1 MAANKK
7 EVSENETGAQEEQI
21 TEMELDLDNLDLEVE
36 AIDER
41 ISPSET
47 NVFDK

>member
-7 EVSENETGAQEEQI
+7 EVTENETIAQDDQSLE
-21 TEMELDLDNLDLEVE
+21 TELDLDNLDLEVE

-41 ISPSET
+41 VSPSET